1 MEEKKSDFFNKINKH
16 ALKRAFWEL
25 RSSERC
31 KVKREKLCEGS
42 EGVVQERFLWF
53 FKMQSRIWG
62 RKSVQ
67 SLHFIVDVMIQ
78 GNWTGFILFHSKL
91 SEIITFFIMKKL
103 KKKTWRLPLRFTIS
117 TQFLYKHTPTV
128 RAWCHLYA
136 QLNYSILSLFRLML
150 IVERGGSW
158 FAAVHV

>member
-53 FKMQSRIWG
+53 FQNAVTDLRQEKCAVVAFYCWCNDSGKLNWF
-62 RKSVQ
+62 
-67 SLHFIVDVMIQ
+67 HFISLQ
-78 GNWTGFILFHSKL
+78 TLGNHNLLHHEKA
-91 SEIITFFIMKKL
+91 E
-103 KKKTWRLPLRFTIS
+103 KKTWRLPLRFTIS